1 MNFEDEKDYIMRM
14 IKEMVRMLISLVLG
28 KSYVQVELPPE
39 SKYGISGDRLT
50 KWKEMIDKGYIND
63 AENILLDSMD
73 YTNREMIAELVFFY
87 EYTSEKDDAF
97 LEQNNYSREEILEG
111 LKQLASR
118 TGYENMME
126 IYLTDRD

>member
-39 SKYGISGDRLT
+39 SKYGISGDRLS
-50 KWKEMIDKGYIND
+50 KWKEMIDEGYIND
-63 AENILLDSMD
+63 AENILLGSMD

-97 LEQNNYSREEILEG
+97 LEQHNYSREEVLEG

-126 IYLTDRD
+126 IYLTDID

>member
-28 KSYVQVELPPE
+28 KSNVQVELPPE
-39 SKYGISGDRLT
+39 SKYGISGDRLS
-50 KWKEMIDKGYIND
+50 KWKEMIDEGYIND

-73 YTNREMIAELVFFY
+73 YTNRKMIAELVFFY

>member
-28 KSYVQVELPPE
+28 KSNVQVELPPE
-39 SKYGISGDRLT
+39 SKYGISGDRLS

>member
-39 SKYGISGDRLT
+39 SKYGISGDRLS

>member
-28 KSYVQVELPPE
+28 KSNVLVELPPE
-39 SKYGISGDRLT
+39 SKYGISGDRLS

>member
-39 SKYGISGDRLT
+39 SKYGISGDRMS